1 MAILPNHSFNAFSGQ
16 GRKGRPRQID
26 LTEAQK
32 KELAALYLATNATKT
47 SGSMTLAWSIFCSQ
61 HPELGWDTSARSSKH
76 TLPAVA
82 EEVMRHARPLVGLH
96 RGGERKLR
104 QAAYTPGLLRRNLDG
119 GLLRAGQR
127 ASWDDATINF
137 GVCVPWPWRG
147 SGDKCTEKFG
157 VRLGRFQL
165 LACHDDATSFIPAYS
180 YVIRYEQSYR
190 GEDVAGAMIRTCRD
204 VGIFDAFVL
213 EGGVWKSDR
222 VQRLLDGLG
231 IRHIDAKGRP
241 QCKLVENFFNRLWS
255 VLSVVPGQVGRFQAE
270 DKAMSEK
277 YVACRNGRQDPRGVF
292 PMLSEALDAID
303 WAINYLNTHPVESRE
318 YGKWIPRD
326 RWEADLKERPMRQV
340 DADFSWLQAPAI
352 VQRKVV
358 KGTLRATV
366 PGPLGVPQRWHF
378 SAPWLWQHEGQS
390 LMLHFDPLGEWPLQA
405 VVTVPGSVKVL
416 GEVTCSNPISQG
428 GSGEDMAKQ
437 TRQIM
442 RTEYRLLTSAG
453 KTGRES
459 TLRAL
464 NGQTTVS
471 QGVKG
476 QHGEDAADTP
486 RTPGE
491 TPAKV
496 DLRKQA
502 DPLSRAAQKDSR
514 ITVPPPVMPATRD
527 DFAALRRR
535 ARQAETSTSLNF

>member
-1 MAILPNHSFNAFSGQ
+1 MAILPDHSFNAFAGQ
-16 GRKGRPRQID
+16 GRKGRPRQMD
-26 LTEAQK
+26 LTEDQK
-32 KELAALYLATNATKT
+32 KELAALYLATNATKS

-61 HPELGWDTSARSSKH
+61 HPDLGWDASARSSKH
-76 TLPAVA
+76 KLPAVA
-82 EEVMRHARPLVGLH
+82 VEVMRHARPLVGLH

-104 QAAYTPGLLRRNLDG
+104 QAAYNPGLLRRNLDG

-147 SGDKCTEKFG
+147 SGDKCAEKYG

-255 VLSVVPGQVGRFQAE
+255 VLSVVPGQVGRYQAE
-270 DKAMSEK
+270 NKAMSEK

-292 PMLSEALDAID
+292 PMLSDALDAID
-303 WAINYLNTHPVESRE
+303 WAINYLNTHPIESRE
-318 YGKWIPRD
+318 YGKWIPAE

-340 DADFSWLQAPAI
+340 EADFSWLQAPAI

-378 SAPWLWQHEGQS
+378 TAPWLWQHEGQA

-405 VVTVPGSVKVL
+405 VVTVPGNVKVL
-416 GEVTCSNPISQG
+416 GQVTCSNPVSQG

-437 TRQIM
+437 ARQIM
-442 RTEYRLLTSAG
+442 RTEYRLLTSTG
-453 KTGRES
+453 KPGRQS
-459 TLRAL
+459 TLRGL
-464 NGQTTVS
+464 NGQTTIS

-476 QHGEDAADTP
+476 QDGGDSANTP
-486 RTPGE
+486 PDSGQV
-491 TPAKV
+491 PAKI
-496 DLRKQA
+496 RRHTQE
-502 DPLSRAAQKDSR
+502 DPLSNAAEKDSR
-514 ITVPPPVMPATRD
+514 FTQPPVPATRD
-527 DFAALRRR
+527 NFAALRRR
-535 ARQAETSTSLNF
+535 AREAEKSTTLNF